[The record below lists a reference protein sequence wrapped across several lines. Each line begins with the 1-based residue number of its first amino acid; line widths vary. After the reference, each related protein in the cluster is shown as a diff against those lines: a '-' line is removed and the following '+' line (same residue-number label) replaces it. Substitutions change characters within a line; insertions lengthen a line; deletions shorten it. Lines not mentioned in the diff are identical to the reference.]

1 MSDEWVAD
9 KIEQATNTGYVEL
22 AFGGRLRTPILKQ
35 TILGNRNTPYEAKQ
49 ESRTAGNALGQS
61 YGMMCNRAAIEMQQ
75 RVLASK
81 YALDIKP
88 VCMIHDA
95 LYFLIKDTVGC
106 VAWFNKNLTECMAW
120 QELEAIQHDT
130 VKISASVDLFYP
142 NWSTSIGLPN
152 NSTMKQ
158 ILDICK
164 KEYK

>member
-1 MSDEWVAD
+1 VSDEWVAD